1 MSKPPELTLYA
12 YDTRPDIKILKQI
25 LEDKDSH
32 IFYTERNLKTIRLKY
47 QAMTE
52 VPSIIEKTM
61 SEVQLF
67 ESGSPFWA
75 TDLTVKQIND
85 VLKAHEELSQ
95 QDYSEFME
103 YLLTTVREPNY
114 DINYIGTDESA
125 LTCYYKLFNFL

>member
-25 LEDKDSH
+25 LEDKNSH

-67 ESGSPFWA
+67 ESGSPLWTHGLSIKAIYLFA
-75 TDLTVKQIND
+75 YLVPIMASENVPLTDYID
-85 VLKAHEELSQ
+85 
-95 QDYSEFME
+95 DY
-103 YLLTTVREPNY
+103 VRGCQNGMNPSNARNIQLEKHG
-114 DINYIGTDESA
+114 I
-125 LTCYYKLFNFL
+125 

>member
-47 QAMTE
+47 RALTE

-67 ESGSPFWA
+67 ESGSPFW
-75 TDLTVKQIND
+75 TKDLTVTQIHD
-85 VLKAHEELSQ
+85 VLEAHEELTQ
-95 QDYSEFME
+95 QGYSDFIE
-103 YLLTTVREPNY
+103 YLLTTVRESNY
-114 DINYIGTDESA
+114 NINYIGQQETA